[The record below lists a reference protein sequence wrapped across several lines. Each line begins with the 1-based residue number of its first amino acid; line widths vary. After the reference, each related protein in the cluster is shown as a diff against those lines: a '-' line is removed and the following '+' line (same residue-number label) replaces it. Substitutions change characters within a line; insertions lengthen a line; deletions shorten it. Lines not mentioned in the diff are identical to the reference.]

1 MARRKTDGDLESF
14 VRGICKQAI
23 NEYVEIV
30 WNTANDIYNSCIKQ
44 YYASYTPTVYKRH
57 NHPEGKN
64 LYQANGFTLNGMS
77 FNDLDAN
84 GMSIETLLQS
94 SEEMIL
100 DDFNGGQSENLWKY
114 GSKRDIREEVLAAVL
129 SGQRGIT
136 VRPSPPA
143 KFKWPRGWVTSY
155 PNKYS
160 QYHYWSSSASTIE
173 EIIADFE
180 ANIINDTSDL
190 LDKLIDKQF
199 K

>member
-1 MARRKTDGDLESF
+1 MARRSSDGDLETL
-14 VRGICKQAI
+14 VRGICEQAI
-23 NEYVEIV
+23 NEYVNII
-30 WNTANDIYNSCIKQ
+30 WNIANDIYDSCIAQ
-44 YYASYTPTVYKRH
+44 YYASYTPTIYKRH
-57 NHPEGKN
+57 GNIEGFN
-64 LYQANGFTLNGMS
+64 LYRANSFTL
-77 FNDLDAN
+77 
-84 GMSIETLLQS
+84 
-94 SEEMIL
+94 
-100 DDFNGGQSENLWKY
+100 DDMVLEDFDGGNPENLLKY

-143 KFKWPRGWVTSY
+143 KFKWPRGWVASY
-155 PNKYS
+155 PNEYS
-160 QYHYWSSSASTIE
+160 QYHYWRSGASTIE

>member
-1 MARRKTDGDLESF
+1 
-14 VRGICKQAI
+14 
-23 NEYVEIV
+23 VEIV

-44 YYASYTPTVYKRH
+44 YYATYTPKVYKRH
-57 NHPEGKN
+57 GDLKGFN
-64 LYQANGFTLNGMS
+64 LYEANGFTLNGMS
-77 FNDLDAN
+77 FNDLEAN
-84 GMSIETLLQS
+84 GISIEALLES

-100 DDFNGGQSENLWKY
+100 DDFNGGQPENLLKY

-136 VRPSPPA
+136 IRNSPHA
-143 KFKWPRGWVTSY
+143 EFKWPRGWATSY